1 MDRMDRMELILIRHP
16 RVDVAPGICYGA
28 SDVGLAEDAAAV
40 ASRLKP
46 LLPEACTVFSSP
58 LQRCRKLAE
67 FLSPSVT
74 FVPGLVEMNFGE
86 WEMKSFDDI
95 DPLLIDTW
103 ALDPYGFRPPGGES
117 AAAMATRVQAAFA
130 GIRALANDDPLV
142 IVAHGGPLRAIA
154 GPLLGLPMDN
164 WLSLDFACGKASLFD
179 LQPARNQLK
188 GFNLAL

>member
-1 MDRMDRMELILIRHP
+1 MDRMDLFLIRHP

-28 SDVGLAEDAAAV
+28 SDVGLADDAAAV
-40 ASRLKP
+40 ASQLKP
-46 LLPEACTVFSSP
+46 LLPATCTVFSSP

-67 FLSPSVT
+67 LLSPSVT
-74 FVPGLVEMNFGE
+74 LVPGLVEMSFGE

-117 AAAMATRVQAAFA
+117 AADMVTRVQAAFA
-130 GIRALANDDPLV
+130 GIRTQANDDPLV

-154 GPLLGLPMDN
+154 GPLLGMPMDN

-179 LQPARNQLK
+179 LQPGCNLLK
-188 GFNLAL
+188 WLNRP